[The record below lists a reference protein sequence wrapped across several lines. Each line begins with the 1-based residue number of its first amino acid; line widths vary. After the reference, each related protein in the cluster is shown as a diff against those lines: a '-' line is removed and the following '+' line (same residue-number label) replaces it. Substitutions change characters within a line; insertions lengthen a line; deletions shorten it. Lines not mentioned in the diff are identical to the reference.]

1 MLPQHQAGKARIVG
15 IASARRV
22 ATAPDIPTVAESA
35 GLSEPFEAMLW
46 NVVTVPRETPPELV
60 RTLAEASRRVM
71 ADPALRSQLE
81 AQSMF
86 ADVHFGA
93 DAERFARAEVAKWK
107 PIVDQLGDQARG

>member
-1 MLPQHQAGKARIVG
+1 
-15 IASARRV
+15 
-22 ATAPDIPTVAESA
+22 
-35 GLSEPFEAMLW
+35 
-46 NVVTVPRETPPELV
+46 
-60 RTLAEASRRVM
+60 M